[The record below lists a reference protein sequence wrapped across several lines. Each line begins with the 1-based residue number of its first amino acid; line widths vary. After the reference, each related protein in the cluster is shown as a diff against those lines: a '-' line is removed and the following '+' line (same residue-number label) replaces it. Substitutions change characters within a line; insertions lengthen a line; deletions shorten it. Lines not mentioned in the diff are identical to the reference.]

1 LTQKDT
7 RLRVKLI
14 ARNLRDPA
22 DPAWRKQL
30 DLSRFGPDGTSPIE
44 FTLDPDERDYDWL
57 VVYDEI
63 PKLPVDASRPDGP
76 KRQSEVLN
84 CPPENTILVTSEPS
98 TIKIYGKQY
107 LAQFGHVLTGLE
119 PWSARHH
126 TGAIYEQSSM
136 VWYYGW
142 NYDAPREGS
151 SDFDNLANAPWPE
164 KPHLVSTICSAKQQ
178 RHTLH
183 DQRYKFTHL
192 LKSQL
197 SELQIFGHGHSHI
210 ADKAEA
216 LDPYRY
222 HVAIENHIARHH
234 WTEKLADTFL
244 GFCLPFYAGATK
256 AADYFPKDALVEID
270 LARPQWSIDR
280 IKDAIASD
288 EFSARKPAI
297 EEARARIIHE
307 HNLFPNIARIISERD
322 GNNNADKPVK
332 PVVIQ
337 SRHALRKSSPW
348 FAISHVIEKFLL
360 TRRSTLNQRKLV
372 PVDIKKKETE
382 N

>member
-1 LTQKDT
+1 MTQNNN

-30 DLSRFGPDGTSPIE
+30 DLSRFGPDGTSPVE
-44 FTLDPDERDYDWL
+44 YTLDPDDRDYDWL

-63 PKLPVDASRPDGP
+63 PKLPVNANDPEGL

-119 PWSARHH
+119 PWSVRHH

-142 NYDAPREGS
+142 IYDAPREGG
-151 SDFDNLANAPWPE
+151 SDFEILANAPWPD
-164 KPHLVSTICSAKQQ
+164 KPQLISTICSAKQQ

-183 DQRYKFTHL
+183 NHRYKFTHK

-197 SELQIFGHGHSHI
+197 PDLQIFGHGHSYI

-216 LDPYRY
+216 LDPYCY
-222 HVAIENHIARHH
+222 HVAIENHIAAHH

-256 AADYFPKDALVEID
+256 AADYFPKDALVELD
-270 LARPQWSIDR
+270 LARPQWSIER
-280 IKDAIASD
+280 IKDAIAND

-297 EEARARIIHE
+297 EEARARVIHE
-307 HNLFPNIARIISERD
+307 HNLFPNIARIISDRD
-322 GNNNADKPVK
+322 NAHKVGTPPMPAK
-332 PVVIQ
+332 IL
-337 SRHALRKSSPW
+337 SRHDLRKSSPW
-348 FAISHVIEKFLL
+348 FAVSHLIEKFIL
-360 TRRSTLNQRKLV
+360 TRRSTRNQRKMV
-372 PVDIKKKETE
+372 PVETE
-382 N
+382 YKKTGN